1 MLNLGLDLSRKRLDV
16 CALDESGEKLA
27 VTATP
32 PDTDGLRELVERMAA
47 YGGPVPGVAWIL
59 GYTIASEIGDI
70 SRSPSPKQ
78 LVGYTGLCPR
88 VIQSGTKDYRG
99 PLAKNGPK
107 YLRWA
112 LIEAA
117 VHAAQHPVYAE
128 HYQCTK
134 SRLGRQRGAK
144 VTRVE
149 VARKLAEAIWHM
161 LQTGSY
167 FSPARS
173 QCLSGRA

>member
-1 MLNLGLDLSRKRLDV
+1 LDRQHHHRAVDD
-16 CALDESGEKLA
+16 LDEEISAIE
-27 VTATP
+27 
-32 PDTDGLRELVERMAA
+32 RELRDLGAHHPYVSLLQS
-47 YGGPVPGVAWIL
+47 VPGVAWIL

-70 SRSPSPKQ
+70 ARFASPKT

-88 VIQSGTKDYRG
+88 VIQSGNKDYRG

-117 VHAAQHPVYAE
+117 VHAAQHPIYAP
-128 HYQCTK
+128 HYQRTK
-134 SRLGRQRGAK
+134 ARLGRQRGA
-144 VTRVE
+144 VVARVE
-149 VARKLAEAIWHM
+149 VARKLTEAIWHM

-167 FSPARS
+167 FAPARS
-173 QCLSGRA
+173 HK

>member
-1 MLNLGLDLSRKRLDV
+1 METALRMIDDLG
-16 CALDESGEKLA
+16 EEISGIE
-27 VTATP
+27 
-32 PDTDGLRELVERMAA
+32 RELRAQGADHPYVSLLQS
-47 YGGPVPGVAWIL
+47 VPGVAWVL

-70 SRSPSPKQ
+70 SRFASPKQ

-88 VIQSGTKDYRG
+88 VIQSGERDRRG

-117 VHAAQHPVYAE
+117 VHAARHPVYSE
-128 HYQCTK
+128 HYQRTK
-134 SRLGRQRGAK
+134 SRLGRSRGAK
-144 VTRVE
+144 VARVE
-149 VARKLAEAIWHM
+149 VARKLTEAIWHM
-161 LQTGSY
+161 LSTGSY

-173 QCLSGRA
+173 HTSSGRA